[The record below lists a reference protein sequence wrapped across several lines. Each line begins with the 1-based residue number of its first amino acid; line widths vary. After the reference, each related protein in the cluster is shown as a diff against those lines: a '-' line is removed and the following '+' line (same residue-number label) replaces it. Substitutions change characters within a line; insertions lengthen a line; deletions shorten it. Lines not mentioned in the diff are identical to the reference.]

1 MGEFFIITTQLFAYF
16 FMTAQKQANDITP
29 NKAQSNNSSN
39 AITGEVERHPFEPFL
54 PKNAK
59 LLMLGSFPPAEHR
72 WTMHFYYPNYINDMW
87 RIVGIIFFNDKEY
100 FVHQEQ
106 KSFYVDKLISF
117 LTDKGIALF
126 DTATAII
133 RTKGT
138 AADKDLE
145 VVETTDVAALLDKIP
160 QCTAI
165 VTTGEKATEVLM
177 QQFNIKEKPKVG
189 CFVSF
194 TFNNKEMKLYRMPS
208 SSRAYPM
215 KIERKAE
222 FYRQMFSDVFASNNQ

>member
-1 MGEFFIITTQLFAYF
+1 MGEFFIITTQLFVSF
-16 FMTAQKQANDITP
+16 FMTAQKQEKNINS
-29 NKAQSNNSSN
+29 NKPQRNSSSTPM
-39 AITGEVERHPFEPFL
+39 TGKIERHPFEPFL

-72 WTMHFYYPNYINDMW
+72 WTMPFYYPNYINDMW
-87 RIVGIIFFNDKEY
+87 RIVGFIFFNDKEH
-100 FVHQEQ
+100 FVFHEQ

-145 VVETTDVAALLDKIP
+145 VVENTDVAALLDKIP

-177 QQFNIKEKPKVG
+177 QQFCIKEKPKVG

-222 FYRQMFSDVFASNNQ
+222 FYKQMFNDVFECDNQ

>member
-1 MGEFFIITTQLFAYF
+1 
-16 FMTAQKQANDITP
+16 
-29 NKAQSNNSSN
+29 
-39 AITGEVERHPFEPFL
+39 
-54 PKNAK
+54 
-59 LLMLGSFPPAEHR
+59 
-72 WTMHFYYPNYINDMW
+72 MW
-87 RIVGIIFFNDKEY
+87 RIVGFIFFNDKEY
-100 FVHQEQ
+100 FVDKEQ

-177 QQFNIKEKPKVG
+177 QQFGIKEKPKVG

-194 TFNNKEMKLYRMPS
+194 TF
-208 SSRAYPM
+208 
-215 KIERKAE
+215 
-222 FYRQMFSDVFASNNQ
+222 